1 MRARVTRA
9 GVLVKYGAMTPLR
22 VRPAF
27 VAFATLLMVG
37 AGLASPTVAAS
48 ATPTKVGA
56 IAKAVPQLE
65 DCGMGKNLVEPKA
78 LVLACAD
85 ANSEAVSLVWTKWSS
100 TTARAK
106 GIYTWNLCVP
116 YCAASK
122 KWGRASADFGLGHA
136 VHVRQGW
143 LFEQLTVHITG
154 ANWHE
159 PRTWTLPEVPI
170 PS

>member
-1 MRARVTRA
+1 MRARLGRAEVT
-9 GVLVKYGAMTPLR
+9 VKYGAMTTLR

-27 VAFATLLMVG
+27 VAFATLAMAG
-37 AGLASPTVAAS
+37 AGLATPTGAAS

-56 IAKAVPQLE
+56 IAATVPQLK
-65 DCGMGKNLVEPKA
+65 DCGMGKNLVEPKT

-85 ANSEAVSLVWTKWSS
+85 ANAVAESLVWTKWGS

-106 GIYTWNLCVP
+106 GVYTWNLCVP

-122 KWGRASADFGLGHA
+122 KWGRTSADFGLGDP
-136 VHVRQGW
+136 VHTRQGW
-143 LFEQLTVHITG
+143 LFEELTVHITG

-159 PRTWTLPEVPI
+159 DRTWTLPEKPVP
-170 PS
+170 S